1 MKTKEIG
8 FWALA
13 FKVLW
18 IVALTQAGERA
29 WLSGLAVWGY
39 ALACGSRQDKYIWK
53 IVIAGTLC
61 SIIGDG
67 GLGLLNVL
75 KTPAGSTLG
84 FPPLWLIGLWGA
96 FATLLPICFR
106 WLFDRL
112 WLAAILGALSGTV
125 SYVSGGKLGA
135 LMVNDDG
142 LIWIALE
149 WGLALPLLVW
159 LTQKGEQNVAE
170 TTGLEVT

>member
-1 MKTKEIG
+1 MKAKEIG

-18 IVALTQAGERA
+18 IVTLTQAGERA
-29 WLSGLAVWGY
+29 WLSALVVWGY
-39 ALACGSRQDKYIWK
+39 TLACGSRQDKYIWQVVMVA
-53 IVIAGTLC
+53 ILC
-61 SIIGDG
+61 SVLGDG
-67 GLGLLNVL
+67 GLGFIEVL
-75 KTPAGSTLG
+75 KTPEGAALG
-84 FPPLWLIGLWGA
+84 FPPLWLIGLWAA

-112 WLAAILGALSGTV
+112 WLAAILGAVSGTV

-135 LMVNDDG
+135 LLVDGDG

-159 LTQKGEQNVAE
+159 LAQRGERNVVKTPDTEAS
-170 TTGLEVT
+170 